1 MKDQK
6 NGHCSLDIKKILVI
20 FLFTTFLFSFGLT
33 SREEHQKI
41 EPEKTTSLS
50 ESAYYRFIDYD
61 ADPYDWPV
69 SSPEAQG
76 IDTRILTNASDHA
89 ERLGFMYS
97 LLVIRDG
104 QLIFERYFNGKDKY
118 YADHTCSTGK
128 SYTSALVG
136 IALREN
142 YLSSLDQK
150 MMDFFP
156 EYATPDID
164 PRKYD
169 ITIRHLLQMR
179 AGYPHEESGDFI
191 DAWYESPDMM
201 EFAINVPLATDLD
214 QTFAYSSHS
223 SHILSGIIT
232 KATGMSTYEF
242 AKRYLFDPLGVSVK
256 RWDQDSLGY
265 YFGFGWLWFSP
276 RDMARFG
283 DLYLNNGM
291 IDGQQIVPAEWIE
304 DSTQRYSE
312 NASWFK
318 KHFEDFGY
326 GYQWW
331 LAQGGGYDVYFA
343 LGHGGQVIVNVPELN
358 MIIVTTA
365 HWEVSGEVSGV
376 QINAALNLIANF
388 ILTPIRGHLGQA
400 PYYPS
405 EVSVQQVENRGLLTR
420 ETIHAIKWLP
430 NPRNSGENITRYKIY
445 RQIDEHRSLLAEVDA
460 NTFEY
465 WHRKVDEDTA
475 YIYAVSAVTG
485 DDRESTPMFVSVN

>member
-1 MKDQK
+1 MKDQRH
-6 NGHCSLDIKKILVI
+6 GQCSLDIKKILVI
-20 FLFTTFLFSFGLT
+20 FLFTTFIFSFGLT
-33 SREEHQKI
+33 HREENQKI
-41 EPEKTTSLS
+41 EPEEFTSLT
-50 ESAYYRFIDYD
+50 ESPYSRFTDYD
-61 ADPYDWPV
+61 NDPYDWPV
-69 SSPEAQG
+69 SSPEEQG
-76 IDTRILTNASDHA
+76 IDSRILTNATNHA
-89 ERLGFMYS
+89 ERLGFMFS
-97 LLVIRDG
+97 LLVIRNG
-104 QLIFERYFNGKDKY
+104 NLIVERYYNGTDKY

-156 EYATPDID
+156 EYAKPDLD

-169 ITIRHLLQMR
+169 ITIRNLLQMR
-179 AGYPHEESGDFI
+179 AGYPFEEDEDFI
-191 DAWYESPDMM
+191 DAWYESADMM
-201 EFAINVPLATDLD
+201 KFAIEVPLATDID

-242 AKRYLFDPLGVSVK
+242 AKNHLFDPLGVSVK

-265 YFGFGWLWFSP
+265 YFGFGWIWFSP

-283 DLYLNNGM
+283 YLYLNNGM
-291 IDGQQIVPAEWIE
+291 VNGQQIIPAEWIE
-304 DSTQRYSE
+304 ESVQSYSE

-318 KHFEDFGY
+318 KHFKDIGY

-331 LAQGGGYDVYFA
+331 LAQAGGYDVCFA

-358 MIIVTTA
+358 MVIVTTA
-365 HWEVSGEVSGV
+365 NWEVSPEVSGY
-376 QINAALNLIANF
+376 QINAVLNLIANF
-388 ILTPIRGHLGQA
+388 ILTPIRGHLEQA
-400 PYYPS
+400 PYSPS
-405 EVSVQQVENRGLLTR
+405 EVSVQKVENRGLFTK
-420 ETIHAIKWLP
+420 ETISAIKWLP
-430 NPRNSGENITRYKIY
+430 NSRNSSESVAKYRIY
-445 RQIDEHRSLLAEVDA
+445 RLIDEYLSMIAEVDA

-465 WHRKVDEDTA
+465 WHRNVDEGTS
-475 YIYAVSAVTG
+475 YIYAISAVTS